1 VGSGV
6 IGTDG
11 TVGASARTDLAVPAR
26 ATDEEAAAIAAAIG
40 AHLRDRAAAEPD
52 SEPLVDRWKLAGRIG
67 KRRLPRTV
75 RRGEEWKAAA
85 RARR

>member
-1 VGSGV
+1 MVSDV
-6 IGTDG
+6 TGTDG
-11 TVGASARTDLAVPAR
+11 TAGASGRTGLAVPAR
-26 ATDEEAAAIAAAIG
+26 ATDEETAAIAAAIG

-52 SEPLVDRWKLAGRIG
+52 PEPLVDPWKLAGRIG
-67 KRRLPRTV
+67 KRRLPRTI